1 MRPMKGKAMITQT
14 NKKATVSITLEYDLE
29 SLRFISGEEFPEEE
43 FGERVKEYAEA
54 DLLNYL
60 RSNDLEDWAEI
71 TIDKESK

>member
-1 MRPMKGKAMITQT
+1 MIIQT

-29 SLRFISGEEFPEEE
+29 SLRFISGESFPEEE
-43 FGERVKEYAEA
+43 FEERVKEYAEA